1 LNISGAKITKRKD
14 KLLRKTEVVNELKME
29 LRLILSVVLFLNL
42 SSMNAQTNK
51 NAEIVTLQ
59 LEENG
64 NFPNNSN
71 LPVLLYK
78 NVFDF
83 IEGDPASTIEKVLA
97 ANNWNNSWRNGI
109 FSYHHYHSDTHEALG
124 VYGGWAEVQLGGPG
138 NEPVRIEKGDLVVLP
153 AGTAHKRI
161 DSGGG
166 FAVVGAYP
174 NGHRYDMNFGEDEE
188 VESAKQ
194 NIASV
199 QLPDKDPAFGKDG
212 EMFDLWK

>member
-1 LNISGAKITKRKD
+1 
-14 KLLRKTEVVNELKME
+14 MH
-29 LRLILSVVLFLNL
+29 
-42 SSMNAQTNK
+42 AQSNK

-124 VYGGWAEVQLGGPG
+124 VYSGWAEVQLGGPD

>member
-1 LNISGAKITKRKD
+1 
-14 KLLRKTEVVNELKME
+14 LLRKTEVVNELKMK
-29 LRLILSVVLFLNL
+29 LRLFLSAVLFLNL

-64 NFPNNSN
+64 NFPNNST

-78 NVFDF
+78 NAFEF
-83 IEGDPASTIEKVLA
+83 AEGDPASTIEKILA

-109 FSYHHYHSDTHEALG
+109 FSYQHYHSTAHEALG
-124 VYGGWAEVQLGGPG
+124 VFSGWAKVQLGGPG
-138 NEPVRIEKGDLVVLP
+138 NEPVLIEKGDLVVLP

-174 NGHRYDMNFGEDEE
+174 DGQRYDMNYGEAEE
-188 VESAKQ
+188 METARQ

-199 QLPDKDPAFGKDG
+199 SLPKKDPAFGEGGK
-212 EMFDLWK
+212 MFDSWK